1 MHRGMV
7 APTHETVKFVKTGA
21 IWRRPRLARDSAV
34 SAVCSVLAASYP
46 ASRLG
51 NPRDP
56 VADLVYITISNRTTP
71 EQAASAYK
79 ALRSHVRRWDDLLVA
94 RRSTI
99 DTLLRPAGLSSIKAA
114 FLVGLARALHDRF
127 GRVTLR
133 PLRLM
138 TDAERLQFLTSLP
151 GVSGKVAR
159 CIMMYCFDSA
169 VLPVD
174 VHVHRLASRLGW
186 TARKRADQSHEELEA
201 LVPPESRMRFHV
213 DAIQHGRAVCAATNP
228 ACNVCVLQDYCLY
241 RRTR

>member
-1 MHRGMV
+1 M
-7 APTHETVKFVKTGA
+7 KLVKTGA
-21 IWRRPRLARDSAV
+21 IWRRPRRARESAV
-34 SAVCSVLAASYP
+34 NDVCSALAASYP
-46 ASRLG
+46 GSRLG

-71 EQAASAYK
+71 AQAVSAYK
-79 ALRSHVRRWDDLLVA
+79 ILRSHVRSWDDLLVV
-94 RRSTI
+94 RRRTI
-99 DTLLRPAGLSSIKAA
+99 DHVLRPAGLSAIKAA
-114 FLVGLARALHDRF
+114 FLVGLARALRDRF
-127 GRVTLR
+127 GRVTLG
-133 PLRLM
+133 PLRRM
-138 TDAERLQFLTSLP
+138 TDAERLQLLTSLP

-159 CIMMYCFDSA
+159 CVMMYCFDSA

-201 LVPPESRMRFHV
+201 LVPSARRMRFHV

-228 ACNVCVLQDYCLY
+228 ACTVCVLQDYCLY